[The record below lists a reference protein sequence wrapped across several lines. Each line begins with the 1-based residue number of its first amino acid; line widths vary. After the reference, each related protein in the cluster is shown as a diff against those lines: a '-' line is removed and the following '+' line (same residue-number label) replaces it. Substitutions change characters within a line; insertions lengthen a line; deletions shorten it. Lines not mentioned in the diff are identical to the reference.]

1 LDFNAYAKSRVI
13 QLLSVL
19 FNSLSCQKEI
29 NWDSGLMNPY
39 DTLQREEAYINLV
52 DLSDYDNLLVYIL
65 CVFSVVPVD
74 LSP

>member
-1 LDFNAYAKSRVI
+1 MS
-13 QLLSVL
+13 
-19 FNSLSCQKEI
+19 EI
-29 NWDSGLMNPY
+29 NQLGFLINPY

-65 CVFSVVPVD
+65 CVFSVAPAVD